1 MAGVRIRWRGVA
13 RVAAIVLVALLA
25 VRLLPGFLRAPEPP
39 PLAANVGL
47 PRAEPVEAPGGGAAR
62 PGSKTL
68 RRGAAPPVT
77 DVPRRRP
84 SPAAT
89 HPRKHRR
96 RPRPRRSRPR
106 PVRDAPASEATIGS
120 RRKHRIK
127 QEGRPHAGRDK
138 VSEPG
143 SSPEEVTEPAPPPAP
158 EYVPPAIPEP
168 VPAPL
173 PEPSPEPPSTP
184 GDGSQEFAP
193 H

>member
-13 RVAAIVLVALLA
+13 RVAAIVLVGVLA

-47 PRAEPVEAPGGGAAR
+47 PRAKPVTEVPRGGAAQ
-62 PGSKTL
+62 
-68 RRGAAPPVT
+68 PVT
-77 DVPRRRP
+77 DVPGRRAAV
-84 SPAAT
+84 PAAT
-89 HPRKHRR
+89 RPHKRRR
-96 RPRPRRSRPR
+96 RPRPQKSRQR
-106 PVRDAPASEATIGS
+106 PVKDAPAAEAVIGS
-120 RRKHRIK
+120 RRKHRVK
-127 QEGRPHAGRDK
+127 LHPRPEQVA
-138 VSEPG
+138 
-143 SSPEEVTEPAPPPAP
+143 EPAPPPAS

-173 PEPSPEPPSTP
+173 PEPSPAPPTTP